1 MEKKIMFPTKK
12 CVKIIKFA
20 MNHSKSIPLPSESF
34 YYYSD
39 ALKIVENVISYNG
52 FLNKL
57 CTLKI

>member
-1 MEKKIMFPTKK
+1 MFPTKK

-20 MNHSKSIPLPSESF
+20 MNHSKSIPFPCESF

-39 ALKIVENVISYNG
+39 ALEIVEYVISYNG